1 MLAEKLRLRGY
12 LQRPAPQRTKE
23 TPPAGGIPAGLP
35 PGKAKASA
43 ATAAALPVGIPAG
56 DGETCGCPAL
66 WRVTRPSLS
75 LEVTLC
81 SAMLLLVCPVCPVS
95 GICPALL
102 AVCLSLLCLGLALWC
117 CLLPVLLLV
126 SAGAV
131 LRVPALVSCPVSGL
145 MSFPFRRYKISPA
158 G

>member
-1 MLAEKLRLRGY
+1 M
-12 LQRPAPQRTKE
+12 
-23 TPPAGGIPAGLP
+23 
-35 PGKAKASA
+35 
-43 ATAAALPVGIPAG
+43 PVGIPAG
-56 DGETCGCPAL
+56 DGETCGCPAR

-81 SAMLLLVCPVCPVS
+81 SVMLLLVCPVCLAS

-117 CLLPVLLLV
+117 CLLSVLLLV

-131 LRVPALVSCPVSGL
+131 LRVLALVSCPVSGL